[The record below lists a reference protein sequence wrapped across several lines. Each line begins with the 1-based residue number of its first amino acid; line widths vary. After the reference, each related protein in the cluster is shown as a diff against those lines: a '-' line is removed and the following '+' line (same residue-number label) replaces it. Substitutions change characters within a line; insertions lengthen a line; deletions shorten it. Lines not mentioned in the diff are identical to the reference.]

1 MEENK
6 IQNENKLE
14 NNNQTNGIS
23 EKPKYNI
30 TYAEPAKINFK
41 DSLKVSSLPVFIAS
55 LCCLSPII
63 LLSLGLVTLSAASEL
78 TNVFYGT
85 YKWVFRAVGLI
96 ALITAFVFYMKRVGV
111 CTLDDVKKRR
121 NEILNKL
128 ALTLI
133 IGVAGYLFFLYVVV
147 HYIGVFLNVW
157 K

>member
-1 MEENK
+1 MQEETQKEINNFTK
-6 IQNENKLE
+6 ENETQKL
-14 NNNQTNGIS
+14 
-23 EKPKYNI
+23 KYNI
-30 TYAEPAKINFK
+30 TYAKPSKINFK
-41 DSLKVSSLPVFIAS
+41 DLLKVSSLPVFIAS

-78 TNVFYGT
+78 TNIFYGT
-85 YKWVFRAVGLI
+85 YKWVFRVVGLI
-96 ALITAFVFYMKRVGV
+96 ALITAFVFYVRRVGV

-133 IGVAGYLFFLYVVV
+133 VGVLGYIFFLYVVV
-147 HYIGVFLNVW
+147 HYLGVFLNVW